1 MFKSVNKYTAK
12 AIDANRET
20 VCFTLNSCG
29 NWNLEYFSIPVSNN
43 RSAINPKIKICT
55 LTATLTYPNVTNR
68 IPGNCS
74 SMLQIIKL
82 NTNSGIKLLAI

>member
-1 MFKSVNKYTAK
+1 MFKSVNKYTAN
-12 AIDANRET
+12 AIDTNRDT
-20 VCFTLNSCG
+20 DCFTRNSYG
-29 NWNLEYFSIPVSNN
+29 NWNLEYFSIPVSNS
-43 RSAINPKIKICT
+43 RSAIRPRIKICALDT
-55 LTATLTYPNVTNR
+55 TLTYPNVTNR